1 LPNFH
6 TLGSRRVGLAL
17 SGGGIRGIAHI
28 GVLKALSEVGIRPS
42 AVVGTSVGSII
53 GAGVAAGKSWQD
65 LAELAHN
72 VFWPSLLHGKTLE
85 EFCCRC
91 FPETFADLQLPFAAI
106 ATQLPSKK
114 TVTLKTGRLAV
125 AINASCAI
133 RGVRRPVLLDGERLK
148 DGGISRVLPS
158 LTCRELGAD
167 FVIASD
173 VWEFSALLRA
183 VGVRHTH
190 RYAHRAYPD
199 HYMCAVGSS
208 DVLIQPAVPLSSY
221 LLVPN
226 FIDRLIDSGETA
238 ARRVLRP
245 LDHLNF

>member
-72 VFWPSLLHGKTLE
+72 VFWPS
-85 EFCCRC
+85 
-91 FPETFADLQLPFAAI
+91 AI

-238 ARRVLRP
+238 ARRVLRS